1 MAKLLKLF
9 AYAKS
14 PVKTFAVL
22 HPGKM
27 LKIGAYFLVGK
38 MLFSWGK
45 KEGRDEAAREHG
57 TRPRG
62 GQAGV
67 KPAARSRQASLGRS
81 EPPVAGETAAEAAS
95 GSGAADVTPGAAS
108 PVAGQDM

>member
-1 MAKLLKLF
+1 MTKLLKLF

-14 PVKTFAVL
+14 PVKTFTVL

-45 KEGRDEAAREHG
+45 KEGRDEAAKERG
-57 TRPRG
+57 TRARG
-62 GQAGV
+62 GQAGE
-67 KPAARSRQASLGRS
+67 KPAARSRGTSVSRS
-81 EPPVAGETAAEAAS
+81 ELPVAGGETAGAAA
-95 GSGAADVTPGAAS
+95 GAADVTADPAS
-108 PVAGQDM
+108 RVAD

>member
-1 MAKLLKLF
+1 MTKLLKLF

-27 LKIGAYFLVGK
+27 LKIGAYFLVGR

-45 KEGRDEAAREHG
+45 KEGRDEAAEGRD
-57 TRPRG
+57 TRGRG
-62 GQAGV
+62 GRAGAT
-67 KPAARSRQASLGRS
+67 PAARSRDASVSRS
-81 EPPVAGETAAEAAS
+81 EPPGGDGETAGEVS
-95 GSGAADVTPGAAS
+95 SAADVTPE
-108 PVAGQDM
+108 PQTAGVEEKT

>member
-1 MAKLLKLF
+1 MTKLLKLF

-27 LKIGAYFLVGK
+27 LKIGAYFLVGR

-45 KEGRDEAAREHG
+45 KEGRDMAAKERG
-57 TRPRG
+57 TRGRG
-62 GQAGV
+62 GRAGE
-67 KPAARSRQASLGRS
+67 KPAARSRGTSVSGS
-81 EPPVAGETAAEAAS
+81 EPPVAGGETVPAAS
-95 GSGAADVTPGAAS
+95 SAADVTPEPQPA
-108 PVAGQDM
+108 VVEQQT